1 MRLLLL
7 VEGLLVVA
15 RDLSCVNYPVL
26 LVNDYGSCHGL
37 GSITSIISAR
47 IHVGHLH

>member
-7 VEGLLVVA
+7 VKGLLVVA

-26 LVNDYGSCHGL
+26 LMNDYSSCPGL
-37 GSITSIISAR
+37 WITSVISAR